1 MLSLFNICINPVNS
15 KQEKKKNVYFDE
27 IFSRNICKNK
37 KCPYLCT
44 RNRETY
50 YSRQQKLFYGVMV
63 TRQILVLKFQVRA
76 LVEQQKRFE
85 IQFQTFFRL
94 LFISIPIHRLYP
106 RNQCCRAIGCVLRL
120 MSLFFSDQPF

>member
-1 MLSLFNICINPVNS
+1 MLYLFNICINPVIS
-15 KQEKKKNVYFDE
+15 KQGKEENVYFDE
-27 IFSRNICKNK
+27 IFLLNICRYE

-50 YSRQQKLFYGVMV
+50 YSKQQKLFYGVMV

-85 IQFQTFFRL
+85 IQFQTFFYFS
-94 LFISIPIHRLYP
+94 LFI
-106 RNQCCRAIGCVLRL
+106 
-120 MSLFFSDQPF
+120 FFSPSEADAIQ

>member
-85 IQFQTFFRL
+85 IQFQTFFVVL
-94 LFISIPIHRLYP
+94 LIHFLFPI
-106 RNQCCRAIGCVLRL
+106 
-120 MSLFFSDQPF
+120 

>member
-85 IQFQTFFRL
+85 IQFQTFFYFS
-94 LFISIPIHRLYP
+94 LFI
-106 RNQCCRAIGCVLRL
+106 
-120 MSLFFSDQPF
+120 FFSPSEADVIQ